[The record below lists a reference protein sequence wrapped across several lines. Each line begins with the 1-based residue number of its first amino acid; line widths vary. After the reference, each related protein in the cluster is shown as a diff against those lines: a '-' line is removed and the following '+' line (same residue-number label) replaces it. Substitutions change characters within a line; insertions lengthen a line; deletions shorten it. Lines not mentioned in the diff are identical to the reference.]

1 MRDST
6 FSIDKRMAFFLFALA
21 IALVAI
27 NVILI
32 KKNRELSNSLS
43 KCEAPE
49 IPPGTII
56 SSLKGLDAD
65 GRVLAFDLHAN
76 TRRTVLLVFSPTCTF
91 CIKNMPM
98 WSHLLKTID
107 KNSYQVIAVSIK
119 REGTKEYIAE
129 YGLSSIPVIAEL
141 SVEDSLAYNFN
152 ATPMTV
158 LISSDGKVEKS
169 WAGLLSKQAQDEM
182 KRSLGLPLLIS
193 RLRGHEG
200 LSSGTPMV
208 EPAHR

>member
-6 FSIDKRMAFFLFALA
+6 YTIDKRMAFFLFALA

-27 NVILI
+27 NGILI
-32 KKNRELSNSLS
+32 KRNRELSSSLT

-56 SSLKGLDAD
+56 SSLKGLDVD
-65 GRVLAFDLHAN
+65 GRVLDFDLQLN
-76 TRRTVLLVFSPTCTF
+76 TKRTVLLVFSPTCTF
-91 CIKNMPM
+91 CVKNMPM
-98 WSHLLKTID
+98 WNHLLKTID
-107 KNSYQVIAVSIK
+107 QNSYQVIAVSIK
-119 REGTKEYIAE
+119 REGTKEYITE

-169 WAGLLSKQAQDEM
+169 WAGLLSKQAQDEI
-182 KRSLGLPLLIS
+182 KQFLGLPSLIS
-193 RLRGHEG
+193 RDFEIMRVIQR
-200 LSSGTPMV
+200 TPML
-208 EPAHR
+208 ALIHR